1 MDIAKPTNA
10 EDRLI
15 ELQQAMAARFNQLV
29 DDAVDSGWS
38 RMEAIVALVELSDN
52 AILAEIANSETE
64 RAIRQARA
72 ATKQ

>member
-1 MDIAKPTNA
+1 MEIAKPTNP

-15 ELQQAMAARFNQLV
+15 DLRAAMQTRFDQLV
-29 DDAVDSGWS
+29 DDAVKSGWT

-52 AILAEIANSETE
+52 AILTEIANSETQ
-64 RAIRQARA
+64 RAIRQARE

>member
-1 MDIAKPTNA
+1 MDIAKSTNA

-15 ELQQAMAARFNQLV
+15 DLQQAMQARFDELV
-29 DDAVDSGWS
+29 DDAVASGWT

>member
-1 MDIAKPTNA
+1 MDIAKPTHS

-15 ELQQAMAARFNQLV
+15 DLQQAMQARFNDLV
-29 DDAVDSGWS
+29 DDAVASGWT

-64 RAIRQARA
+64 RAVRQARE

>member
-1 MDIAKPTNA
+1 MEIAKPTNPK
-10 EDRLI
+10 DRLI
-15 ELQQAMAARFNQLV
+15 DLPAAMQTRFGQLV
-29 DDAVDSGWS
+29 DDAVKSGWT

-64 RAIRQARA
+64 RAIRQARE

>member
-1 MDIAKPTNA
+1 MDIAKPTNTK
-10 EDRLI
+10 DRLI
-15 ELQQAMAARFNQLV
+15 NLQEAMQARFNDLV
-29 DDAVDSGWS
+29 DDAVASGWT

-64 RAIRQARA
+64 RAIRQARG

>member
-1 MDIAKPTNA
+1 MDIAKPTNS
-10 EDRLI
+10 EDRLL
-15 ELQQAMAARFNQLV
+15 ELQQAMEARFNQLV
-29 DDAVDSGWS
+29 DDAVASGWS

-64 RAIRQARA
+64 RAIRQARG